1 MSNKSR
7 ALMAL
12 SLVVFMAA
20 CAKKEEPVYV
30 TEPVPAPT
38 VYTGKYK

>member
-1 MSNKSR
+1 MSKSTKTLL
-7 ALMAL
+7 ALCTVA
-12 SLVVFMAA
+12 FIAA

-30 TEPVPAPT
+30 EQPVSQEP

>member
-1 MSNKSR
+1 MSKTLR
-7 ALMAL
+7 AVAAL
-12 SLVVFMAA
+12 SLFAAVAA

-30 TEPVPAPT
+30 VEPVATQP